1 MLLSTIQEKF
11 ENAKKS
17 IVSIH
22 LITFI
27 IINIIR
33 LRELYSSKE
42 TNTLLQ
48 KIQNIQH
55 VSKFVLDML
64 NFNLASL
71 FVRIL
76 PYLNLK
82 KK

>member
-17 IVSIH
+17 IISIH

-42 TNTLLQ
+42 TNALLQ
-48 KIQNIQH
+48 KIQSIQH
-55 VSKFVLDML
+55 LSKFMLDVL
-64 NFNLASL
+64 NFNIASL
-71 FVRIL
+71 FIRII
-76 PYLNLK
+76 PYLHK
-82 KK
+82 K